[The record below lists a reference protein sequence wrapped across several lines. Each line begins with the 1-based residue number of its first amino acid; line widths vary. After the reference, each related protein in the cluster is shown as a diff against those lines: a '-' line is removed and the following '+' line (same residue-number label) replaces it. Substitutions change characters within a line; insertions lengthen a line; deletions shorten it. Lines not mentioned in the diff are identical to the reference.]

1 MQFVKPGLVAAL
13 AIGAAIGAATAA
25 FGQSGN
31 TISVDVTG
39 LRNNNG
45 DVRCGLYNSA
55 ATFPKS
61 GQEFMGV
68 QAGIANRQAKCVFN
82 NVAPGLYA
90 VALFHAEK
98 GETRMRTGFFGQP
111 EEGYGFSRNATGT
124 MGPPSF
130 NAAAYNYAGGSS
142 VWPVTVT
149 YP

>member
-1 MQFVKPGLVAAL
+1 MSFTKFGCALVLAASVGLVAAH
-13 AIGAAIGAATAA
+13 A
-25 FGQSGN
+25 QQGN
-31 TISVDVTG
+31 SISVQVSG

-61 GQEFMGV
+61 GQEFKGV
-68 QAGIANRQAKCVFN
+68 VAPISGQHATCTFTG
-82 NVAPGLYA
+82 VAPGVYA

-98 GETRMRTGFFGQP
+98 GETKMRTGFFGQP
-111 EEGYGFSRNATGT
+111 EEGYGFSRDAGGS

-130 NAAAYNYAGGSS
+130 NAAAYTYSGG
-142 VWPVTVT
+142 VTIWPVTIT

>member
-1 MQFVKPGLVAAL
+1 MRSMKLGLVAML
-13 AIGAAIGAATAA
+13 AIGAAIGTAGAA
-25 FGQSGN
+25 FSQSGN

-68 QAGIANRQAKCVFN
+68 QASIANQQANCVFS

-98 GETRMRTGFFGQP
+98 GETKLRTGFFGQP

-130 NAAAYNYAGGSS
+130 NAAAYNYAGGNS
-142 VWPVTVT
+142 VWPVAIT